1 MLPKKS
7 NAGTKNNFF
16 LWYTY
21 YMTTYQLIATTL
33 EQQKPTLRKF
43 GVSRIGI
50 FGSSVRTDATP
61 ESDIDMMVEF
71 EPGKKTYRNFWGIAT
86 YLESL
91 LGKQIDLVTPQA
103 VSPRI
108 KPYIDKDIRYVQVNN

>member
-1 MLPKKS
+1 
-7 NAGTKNNFF
+7 
-16 LWYTY
+16 
-21 YMTTYQLIATTL
+21 MTTYQLIATTL

-50 FGSSVRTDATP
+50 FGSSTRTDATP

-71 EPGKKTYRNFWGIAT
+71 DPDKKTYRNFFGTAT

-91 LGKQIDLVTPQA
+91 FKNPVDLVTPQA
-103 VSPRI
+103 ISPHI
-108 KPYIDKDIRYVQVNN
+108 KPYIDKDIQYVQISD